1 MFSLDKVLKFEKATE
16 EDIVISRYLG
26 MFSLDYTRAIASIN
40 VEVCY
45 FPLSWDVLIRLW
57 TLKLLDLKSSVI
69 SRYLGMFSLD
79 NRGKTFKE
87 AIPSYFPLSWDVLI
101 RLDSHIFFAFSSY
114 GYFPLSWDVLIRSC
128 PPEPLF
134 LASFR
139 GDLRGKPLQGIFSR
153 FYFSKNAHKR
163 PFYVVRGKRKNHLSE
178 L

>member
-1 MFSLDKVLKFEKATE
+1 M
-16 EDIVISRYLG
+16 
-26 MFSLDYTRAIASIN
+26 
-40 VEVCY
+40 
-45 FPLSWDVLIRLW
+45 
-57 TLKLLDLKSSVI
+57 SVI

-79 NRGKTFKE
+79 ATHELN
-87 AIPSYFPLSWDVLI
+87 LSADY
-101 RLDSHIFFAFSSY
+101 R
-114 GYFPLSWDVLIRSC
+114 YFPLSWDVLIRSC

>member
-1 MFSLDKVLKFEKATE
+1 MIK
-16 EDIVISRYLG
+16 VISRYLG
-26 MFSLDYTRAIASIN
+26 MFSLDRIN
-40 VEVCY
+40 GIYPTV
-45 FPLSWDVLIRLW
+45 
-57 TLKLLDLKSSVI
+57 KS
-69 SRYLGMFSLD
+69 
-79 NRGKTFKE
+79 
-87 AIPSYFPLSWDVLI
+87 
-101 RLDSHIFFAFSSY
+101 

>member
-1 MFSLDKVLKFEKATE
+1 MIK
-16 EDIVISRYLG
+16 VISRYLG
-26 MFSLDYTRAIASIN
+26 MFSLDLTNFFGST
-40 VEVCY
+40 
-45 FPLSWDVLIRLW
+45 SH
-57 TLKLLDLKSSVI
+57 DL
-69 SRYLGMFSLD
+69 
-79 NRGKTFKE
+79 
-87 AIPSYFPLSWDVLI
+87 
-101 RLDSHIFFAFSSY
+101 